1 MILFSTLFLSMFI
14 TISITPL
21 FKWYAVKINAVDM
34 PGERK
39 IHKHPTPRIGG
50 VAMAIGA
57 LIPILYWTYM
67 DRFMASVFISSGI
80 IVFFGVWDD
89 IKSLGYQVKFAGQV
103 AAALIVIFYGGVQ
116 VQNSGELFAGSMVVN
131 IIFFIP
137 LTFVFIIGVTNAI
150 NLSDGLD
157 GLAGG
162 LSLLTFAGI
171 GCLAYLC
178 DNTTILIICIAVAGA
193 VLGFLRFNT
202 FPAIIFLGDAGS
214 QLLGFLAAVL
224 SLSLVQNNYPYSLPL
239 PLLLVGFPVLDTLT
253 VMTKRII
260 AKTSPFKGDEQHFHH
275 RLIHLG
281 FYHTEAVFCIYI
293 FQMFII
299 TSAVIFRF
307 YSEWS
312 IIILYLIFSFG
323 ITYVFMIVENTGKG
337 IVRSIFF
344 DNSIKHKLK
353 FLKEKKVF
361 IKIFF
366 KTICTGI
373 PLLLLITACIPVRI
387 PIYFS
392 YTSIVICLLIL
403 SSMIFFK
410 QWLGSLLRFV
420 IYVGTPCLIFI
431 SEVDMATWLNFRM
444 KLAYNMLFGLLIFFV
459 LMVLKLTKRQKG
471 FKPTPMDFL
480 VLFIALIV
488 PKITIN
494 NFESGSMELMA
505 VKIIIFI
512 FSYEVILGELRGELD
527 KLGLLTAGV
536 FVVIFARGILG
547 T

>member
-39 IHKHPTPRIGG
+39 IHKQPTPRIGG
-50 VAMAIGA
+50 VALALGA
-57 LIPILYWTYM
+57 LIPLLCWTHM
-67 DRFMASVFISSGI
+67 DRFMISIFISSGI

-89 IKSLGYQVKFAGQV
+89 IKSLRYHVKFAGQV
-103 AAALIVIFYGGVQ
+103 VAALIVIFYGGVQ
-116 VQNSGELFAGSMVVN
+116 VQNSSELFAGSMVFY
-131 IIFFIP
+131 IIFILP

-162 LSLLTFAGI
+162 ISVLTFAGI

-178 DNTTILIICIAVAGA
+178 DNTTILIICVAVVGA

-224 SLSLVQNNYPYSLPL
+224 SLSLVQNNHPYSPAL
-239 PLLLVGFPVLDTLT
+239 PLLLVGFPVLDTLA
-253 VMTKRII
+253 VMTKRIM
-260 AKTSPFKGDEQHFHH
+260 AKASPFKGDEQHFHH

-281 FYHTEAVFCIYI
+281 FYHTEAVFCIYV
-293 FQMFII
+293 FQMIII
-299 TSAVIFRF
+299 TSAIIFRF

-312 IIILYLIFSFG
+312 IIFLYLLFSLG
-323 ITYVFMIVENTGKG
+323 IIYGFMILENAGKG

-344 DNSIKHKLK
+344 DNFIKHKLK
-353 FLKEKKVF
+353 FLKEKKIF
-361 IKIFF
+361 IKVSF
-366 KTICTGI
+366 KLICTSI
-373 PLLLLITACIPVRI
+373 PLLLLITTCIPIWI

-392 YTSIVICLLIL
+392 YTAIVMSLLIL
-403 SSMIFFK
+403 SSMFFLK
-410 QWLGSLLRFV
+410 KWLGSILRFT
-420 IYVGTPCLIFI
+420 IYVVAPCLVFI
-431 SEVDMATWLNFRM
+431 SEADTASWLNFRM
-444 KLAYNMLFGLLIFFV
+444 EVAYDILFGLFIFCV
-459 LMVLKLTKRQKG
+459 ILVLKLTKRQKG
-471 FKPTPMDFL
+471 FKPTSMDFL
-480 VLFIALIV
+480 ILFIALIV

-494 NFESGSMELMA
+494 NFENGSMELVA
-505 VKIIIFI
+505 VKTIFFI
-512 FSYEVILGELRGELD
+512 FSYEVIIGELRGELNR
-527 KLGLLTAGV
+527 LGLLTAAA
-536 FVVIFARGILG
+536 FVVIFARGIL
-547 T
+547 